1 MNKTSGKYIQIDG
14 MSQKKDAL
22 FIVAKQGIHVKLK

>member
-1 MNKTSGKYIQIDG
+1 

-22 FIVAKQGIHVKLK
+22 FIVAKQGIHVKLKQWKEEDKL